1 MSAGAA
7 YRYGQ
12 TVFSFLNVAG
22 NQLFDEFGSSVD
34 KLLGNVVFQDV
45 LGDLLVVSRQLFEAW
60 HVVRVGDKA
69 HVQGPV
75 GFDWNSVFIAEGHN
89 IEHECAVLAAF
100 GEKPVQLGIH
110 LRHFQRR
117 CVYDVVGIGSQFAE
131 LSALL
136 LYDLFGYGRCGK
148 GMCPAGLVVSSDED
162 LVGCLYE
169 KDFEVHIPVCLQR
182 CYAAL

>member
-1 MSAGAA
+1 M
-7 YRYGQ
+7 
-12 TVFSFLNVAG
+12 
-22 NQLFDEFGSSVD
+22 
-34 KLLGNVVFQDV
+34 
-45 LGDLLVVSRQLFEAW
+45 
-60 HVVRVGDKA
+60 
-69 HVQGPV
+69 
-75 GFDWNSVFIAEGHN
+75 FIAEGHN

-100 GEKPVQLGIH
+100 GEKPVQLGVH

-117 CVYDVVGIGSQFAE
+117 CIYDVVGVGPQLAE
-131 LSALL
+131 LSAAFLVAGVEAVDNLL
-136 LYDLFGYGRCGK
+136 GYGRCGK